1 MVLIRK
7 QQPADIPQI
16 REVNTQAFGQ
26 LEEAD
31 LVDKL
36 RERCQEILELV
47 AVRGDEV
54 VGHILFSPAT
64 IACRGRTVTG
74 AALGPMAVSPR
85 HQRQGIGTEL
95 VESGVS
101 ILREK
106 GCLFLV
112 VLGHPAFY
120 PRFGFRPASQF
131 GVHCDWD
138 VPAAVFMLM
147 VLAAEEMQGVKG
159 RVTYRPEFSQV

>member
-1 MVLIRK
+1 MVLIR
-7 QQPADIPQI
+7 QQQTADIPRI
-16 REVNTQAFGQ
+16 REVNIQAFRQ
-26 LEEAD
+26 PEEAD
-31 LVDKL
+31 LVDTL
-36 RERCQEILELV
+36 RKRCQEILELV
-47 AVRGDEV
+47 ALCGDEV

-64 IACRGRTVTG
+64 IACRERTVTG
-74 AALGPMAVSPR
+74 AALGPMAVAPR

-95 VESGVS
+95 VKNGVS
-101 ILREK
+101 ILRER
-106 GCLFLV
+106 GCPFLV
-112 VLGHPAFY
+112 VIGHPAFY

-138 VPAAVFMLM
+138 VPDAVFMLM